1 MRGRLQ
7 QAGETGVRLARD
19 EEEEVGRDGREGAEG
34 GRRVDTDCKA
44 TEEEV
49 AGRGYR

>member
-7 QAGETGVRLARD
+7 QARETGVHLARD
-19 EEEEVGRDGREGAEG
+19 EEKEVGRDGREGTEG
-34 GRRVDTDCKA
+34 GRRVDTDCKV

-49 AGRGYR
+49 AGRGHR